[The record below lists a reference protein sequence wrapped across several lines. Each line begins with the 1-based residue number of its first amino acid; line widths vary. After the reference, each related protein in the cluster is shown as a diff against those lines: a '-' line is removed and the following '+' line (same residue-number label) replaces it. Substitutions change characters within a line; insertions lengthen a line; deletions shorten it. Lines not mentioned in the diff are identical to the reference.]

1 MDKLM
6 PILYLLGVFILIFPS
21 FLSSNNKAKVI
32 LTNLSIWIIIL
43 LFLMT
48 MYYFYNSI
56 FGK

>member
-1 MDKLM
+1 M

-48 MYYFYNSI
+48 IYYFYNSV